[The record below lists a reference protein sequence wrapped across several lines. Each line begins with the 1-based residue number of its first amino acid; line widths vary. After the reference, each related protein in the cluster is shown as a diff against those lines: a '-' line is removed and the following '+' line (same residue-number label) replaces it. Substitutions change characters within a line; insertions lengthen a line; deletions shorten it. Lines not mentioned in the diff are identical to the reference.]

1 MGTEVYKEW
10 NEYLALL
17 PTSVGGELEA
27 DIARILNDLSDFL
40 KKFKTF
46 NKVVALY
53 WDYQSWFEEFHLSQH
68 FEDVTSDLR
77 SHFMDIGRELSQLK
91 ASLMDYWT
99 KTVGKINGT
108 VNDYPLLAYS
118 VSVGKKVV
126 RVAHKMISQMSVEHN
141 LKTWVRKIIGRADA
155 VASTL
160 VRIID
165 VVYHEKDLIGYEF
178 SHDLAAG
185 SIVYNQVMPF
195 QWHSF
200 QDTPDIVK
208 VAGLVG
214 LNQPAHAGAVQSL
227 DLKALQHDI
236 LEVID
241 VVSAALHTKSVI
253 PPFSATALVAG
264 DSHIIT
270 FDQTYYNFAGA
281 EGCSYLLTSD
291 FSHGRFSA
299 IANYDTDMRRTSIDV
314 VTDGHTINIDTT
326 PTVEGLIKVTMD
338 KRNTQ
343 LPIQFDHTYAY
354 REENTVVVENS
365 EGLKISC
372 NTVHNVCTFT
382 ISGWYF
388 GKTGGLLGVYDN
400 EPSNDWMTSER
411 EIVQTLEE
419 FVNSWSV
426 TTDRQCPVKFFKN
439 SAVAQPTLEEAQ
451 ACESVFSSTEESSA
465 LMPCFSTIDPEPFK
479 AMCLT
484 DMQAMKNRADKQ
496 SGICSSAAA
505 YIKQCKQAGVE
516 LWMPGHCVR
525 CEINSQETMANG
537 ESTRI
542 QGNAPQSADV
552 VFVVQQ
558 SSCLNDLELHD
569 LPLLVDRSL
578 TSKGLTDNRYALVGF
593 AGSEQLNR
601 PHIFTSG
608 SQIFNDVT
616 RMKTSLDHLKTM
628 QLDGSVGAGDIFEA
642 LQFSARLNL
651 RAGVVKTFVLVRC
664 DTSESMTSRAYGDSM
679 TMLLEQGI
687 SMHVMMPLEMRLK
700 GTTTKLTS
708 KMFGFSKDS
717 VITASA
723 LDKDLRRQLKDPK
736 DQVSTL
742 AQESGGA
749 VFDLNRL
756 KSRKRTL
763 AKKASTMMGK
773 ALAELSKPL
782 GCEVCDC
789 LADADGKG
797 RVMCHR
803 CVLPSIDIVLQNL
816 EMMLNQ

>member
-1 MGTEVYKEW
+1 
-10 NEYLALL
+10 
-17 PTSVGGELEA
+17 
-27 DIARILNDLSDFL
+27 
-40 KKFKTF
+40 
-46 NKVVALY
+46 
-53 WDYQSWFEEFHLSQH
+53 
-68 FEDVTSDLR
+68 
-77 SHFMDIGRELSQLK
+77 
-91 ASLMDYWT
+91 
-99 KTVGKINGT
+99 
-108 VNDYPLLAYS
+108 
-118 VSVGKKVV
+118 
-126 RVAHKMISQMSVEHN
+126 
-141 LKTWVRKIIGRADA
+141 
-155 VASTL
+155 
-160 VRIID
+160 
-165 VVYHEKDLIGYEF
+165 
-178 SHDLAAG
+178 
-185 SIVYNQVMPF
+185 
-195 QWHSF
+195 
-200 QDTPDIVK
+200 
-208 VAGLVG
+208 
-214 LNQPAHAGAVQSL
+214 
-227 DLKALQHDI
+227 
-236 LEVID
+236 
-241 VVSAALHTKSVI
+241 
-253 PPFSATALVAG
+253 
-264 DSHIIT
+264 
-270 FDQTYYNFAGA
+270 
-281 EGCSYLLTSD
+281 
-291 FSHGRFSA
+291 
-299 IANYDTDMRRTSIDV
+299 MRRTSIDV

-593 AGSEQLNR
+593 AGSEQLKR

-616 RMKTSLDHLKTM
+616 RMKTSLDHLKT
-628 QLDGSVGAGDIFEA
+628 
-642 LQFSARLNL
+642 
-651 RAGVVKTFVLVRC
+651 
-664 DTSESMTSRAYGDSM
+664 
-679 TMLLEQGI
+679 
-687 SMHVMMPLEMRLK
+687 
-700 GTTTKLTS
+700 
-708 KMFGFSKDS
+708 
-717 VITASA
+717 
-723 LDKDLRRQLKDPK
+723 
-736 DQVSTL
+736 
-742 AQESGGA
+742 
-749 VFDLNRL
+749 
-756 KSRKRTL
+756 
-763 AKKASTMMGK
+763 
-773 ALAELSKPL
+773 
-782 GCEVCDC
+782 
-789 LADADGKG
+789 
-797 RVMCHR
+797 
-803 CVLPSIDIVLQNL
+803 
-816 EMMLNQ
+816 

>member
-1 MGTEVYKEW
+1 
-10 NEYLALL
+10 
-17 PTSVGGELEA
+17 
-27 DIARILNDLSDFL
+27 
-40 KKFKTF
+40 
-46 NKVVALY
+46 
-53 WDYQSWFEEFHLSQH
+53 
-68 FEDVTSDLR
+68 
-77 SHFMDIGRELSQLK
+77 
-91 ASLMDYWT
+91 
-99 KTVGKINGT
+99 
-108 VNDYPLLAYS
+108 
-118 VSVGKKVV
+118 
-126 RVAHKMISQMSVEHN
+126 
-141 LKTWVRKIIGRADA
+141 
-155 VASTL
+155 
-160 VRIID
+160 
-165 VVYHEKDLIGYEF
+165 
-178 SHDLAAG
+178 
-185 SIVYNQVMPF
+185 
-195 QWHSF
+195 
-200 QDTPDIVK
+200 
-208 VAGLVG
+208 
-214 LNQPAHAGAVQSL
+214 
-227 DLKALQHDI
+227 
-236 LEVID
+236 
-241 VVSAALHTKSVI
+241 
-253 PPFSATALVAG
+253 
-264 DSHIIT
+264 
-270 FDQTYYNFAGA
+270 
-281 EGCSYLLTSD
+281 
-291 FSHGRFSA
+291 
-299 IANYDTDMRRTSIDV
+299 
-314 VTDGHTINIDTT
+314 
-326 PTVEGLIKVTMD
+326 
-338 KRNTQ
+338 
-343 LPIQFDHTYAY
+343 
-354 REENTVVVENS
+354 
-365 EGLKISC
+365 
-372 NTVHNVCTFT
+372 
-382 ISGWYF
+382 
-388 GKTGGLLGVYDN
+388 
-400 EPSNDWMTSER
+400 
-411 EIVQTLEE
+411 
-419 FVNSWSV
+419 
-426 TTDRQCPVKFFKN
+426 
-439 SAVAQPTLEEAQ
+439 
-451 ACESVFSSTEESSA
+451 
-465 LMPCFSTIDPEPFK
+465 
-479 AMCLT
+479 MCLT

-593 AGSEQLNR
+593 AGSEQLKR

-816 EMMLNQ
+816 QDMLKQ